1 MRKVFTFIAALTLC
15 AGLWAQDSIHSITT
29 DSAAT
34 MSEEDNVVYLICEK
48 PAQFPGGEQAM
59 VKFLSENVMYPAIA
73 RANNIQGRVLCQF
86 IVNKDGSISDVTVVR
101 SVDPSLDREAIRL
114 IKSMPKWQPGE
125 QRGKLVRTKFT
136 LPISFRL

>member
-1 MRKVFTFIAALTLC
+1 
-15 AGLWAQDSIHSITT
+15 
-29 DSAAT
+29 
-34 MSEEDNVVYLICEK
+34 
-48 PAQFPGGEQAM
+48 M

-73 RANNIQGRVLCQF
+73 RANNIQGRVICQF

-101 SVDPSLDREAIRL
+101 SVDPSLDKEAIRL